1 VPPGFG
7 SYPRRRYG
15 AANPLIGEPLGYQY
29 LTTLRADIPPPNPDA
44 LLAVQGT
51 GWRVIYPYP
60 GVAMPPSPGLPI
72 ASGERWDAGV
82 EARWGGE
89 RLEVAASLTQGTLSR
104 PRLGDDNDGKQVA
117 TRVAWRPVVGLVL
130 GASGARGDYATDA
143 GYAGYAMPA
152 GCCRQDAWGGDA
164 EYSAGHAIL
173 RAEGVWTSWE
183 ISSWPARLSARAL
196 MLEGRYRLLPGL
208 YVAARACHVD
218 FSDVEGSAGP
228 RPWDAPASRLEAGFG
243 FSVRRNLLLK
253 AVYQYNERDGGVV
266 RSRDFGAVQV
276 LWWY

>member
-1 VPPGFG
+1 
-7 SYPRRRYG
+7 
-15 AANPLIGEPLGYQY
+15 
-29 LTTLRADIPPPNPDA
+29 
-44 LLAVQGT
+44 
-51 GWRVIYPYP
+51 
-60 GVAMPPSPGLPI
+60 
-72 ASGERWDAGV
+72 
-82 EARWGGE
+82 
-89 RLEVAASLTQGTLSR
+89 
-104 PRLGDDNDGKQVA
+104 
-117 TRVAWRPVVGLVL
+117 
-130 GASGARGDYATDA
+130 
-143 GYAGYAMPA
+143 
-152 GCCRQDAWGGDA
+152 
-164 EYSAGHAIL
+164 
-173 RAEGVWTSWE
+173 
-183 ISSWPARLSARAL
+183 